1 MLNTSFVNIYKRR
14 IRIKPPY
21 ITKRHVDETTAGK
34 QEREIRI
41 KTYKKLN
48 KDFRA
53 IRYAKILHLLN
64 AQGKRYKKELNK
76 FRSNDGIVYLSINL
90 KGENFA
96 S

>member
-1 MLNTSFVNIYKRR
+1 
-14 IRIKPPY
+14 
-21 ITKRHVDETTAGK
+21 VDETTAGK
-34 QEREIRI
+34 QEREIRN

-76 FRSNDGIVYLSINL
+76 FRSNDGTVYLSINL